1 MQDYFTSR
9 SNLAGVL
16 LLIDASIPPMKKDK
30 EYADWL
36 IQHNVPFTIVFTI
49 DLVFNMFGSL
59 LQRFVWDIWNL
70 YDLVVLP
77 FPERLVSAVSTAL
90 ACSV

>member
-36 IQHNVPFTIVFTI
+36 IQHNVPFTIVFTKC
-49 DLVFNMFGSL
+49 DRNKPDMPTVEENQYELEQQLMVRSL
-59 LQRFVWDIWNL
+59 KNL
-70 YDLVVLP
+70 SMLIINIM
-77 FPERLVSAVSTAL
+77 
-90 ACSV
+90 